1 MAVTQI
7 TRIPA
12 SFIFLYYAHKT
23 ADATSDKAR
32 LEIIKTLS
40 YKLSIEYTLTYD
52 DIVSVY
58 KSKLREHKIRKAKFG
73 IVEII
78 HDLKSDIMSNAFIDN
93 SIRSEMLLNLS
104 RISTPEQERERER
117 TVFRNSIIVRLMYA
131 LPRLLTPTFIYL
143 IIMNVL
149 LFLRSL
155 SGFVVLVY
163 DTIFWFNEPFL
174 IDEPYDMPFYYVV
187 DEWGRFFCRSG
198 LYISIP
204 CLVAWTILIVAYR
217 HINSNDRRL

>member
-1 MAVTQI
+1 MISTIASIISIPLAV
-7 TRIPA
+7 
-12 SFIFLYYAHKT
+12 YYAHKT

-40 YKLSIEYTLTYD
+40 YKLSIEHTLTYD

-58 KSKLREHKIRKAKFG
+58 KSKLRAHKIRKAKFG

-78 HDLKSDIMSNAFIDN
+78 YDLKSDIMSNAFIDN

-104 RISTPEQERERER
+104 RISTPGQEQV
-117 TVFRNSIIVRLMYA
+117 VFRNSIIVRLIYA
-131 LPRLLTPTFIYL
+131 LPRLLTPIFIYL
-143 IIMNVL
+143 IIVNVV

-155 SGFVVLVY
+155 SSFVVLVY
-163 DTIFWFNEPFL
+163 DTILWFNDPSI
-174 IDEPYDMPFYYVV
+174 IDEPYEMAFYYFVE
-187 DEWGRFFCRSG
+187 DWGLFFYHSK

-204 CLVAWTILIVAYR
+204 CLVACTILIIAYR
-217 HINSNDRRL
+217 YINSNDRRL